1 MKILLTNDDGIFAE
15 GIITLAKILLELG
28 EVYVVAP
35 NRQRSAVAH
44 GITVHEPI
52 IVREVDFPV
61 PVSKAFSISGKP
73 ADCVRV
79 GIVDLMGDKPDLV
92 VSGMNAGPNFGQD
105 IMYSG
110 TVSGAIEG
118 MFYGIPSIAVS
129 LDGTVSEIAN
139 ANLKGILED
148 FINKNHDPKIIW
160 NVNIPGISLKEYKG
174 ITYAPLSTHSQYP
187 YLFHKYQSGEKEWYY
202 FPISEAVGALEENT
216 DVDLVRKG
224 YITITPLSINLE
236 DKESAAKLPKVN

>member
-15 GIITLAKILLELG
+15 GIIALAKILIDLG

-35 NRQRSAVAH
+35 NRQRSAVSH

-61 PVSKAFSISGKP
+61 DVIKAYSISGKP

-79 GIVDLMGDKPDLV
+79 GIVDLIGEKPDIV

-105 IMYSG
+105 VMYSG

-118 MFYGIPSIAVS
+118 MFYGIPSIAIS
-129 LDGTVSEIAN
+129 LDGSIPDIAN
-139 ANLKGILED
+139 VHVKSIIEE
-148 FINKNHDPKIIW
+148 FIKSNKDPKIIW
-160 NVNIPGISLKEYKG
+160 NVNIPAMPLENYKG
-174 ITYAPLSTHSQYP
+174 ITHAPLAGHSQYP

-216 DVDLVRKG
+216 DVDYVRKG
-224 YITITPLSINLE
+224 YITITPLSFNLE
-236 DKESAAKLPKVN
+236 EKGNIPELPFH